1 MKIETKFDIGDTV
14 YKMFYDTDCM
24 ELHIEKII
32 ICEDD
37 ISYEVSYYSE
47 FKCGKTTTC
56 FKESELFLTKDECE
70 KNYVLKKFG
79 HLFKD
84 TKTLK

>member
-1 MKIETKFDIGDTV
+1 MKIETKFNIGQIV
-14 YKMFYDTDCM
+14 YKMFYGTYCV

-32 ICEDD
+32 ISENN

-47 FKCGKTTTC
+47 FKCGKTTDC
-56 FKESELFLTKDECE
+56 FEESELFLTKEECE
-70 KNYVLKKFG
+70 KSYILKKFG

>member
-14 YKMFYDTDCM
+14 YKMFYDTDFM
-24 ELHIEKII
+24 ELRIEKII
-32 ICEDD
+32 ISDN

-47 FKCGKTTTC
+47 FKCEKTTTC
-56 FKESELFLTKDECE
+56 LEESELFLTKEECE